1 MSPVLWLLSTDG
13 PSSLLFTDPTFLL
26 RFLPLSLAAFFL
38 ALAVTPRSWRAS
50 GRRFT
55 FANLVLLASGL
66 WFLLVGAGVYAPWL
80 VGLVVGNY
88 VAGLSIDRLR
98 QRAEATGASTPLP
111 EAMVTLALTA
121 NLVML
126 LVSKYALALP
136 EPVGTTGFAMPQLLA
151 PLGMLVVVCQATS
164 YVVDVFRGEFPAQ
177 RSPIRAGVYML
188 CFPLLCAGPLV
199 RYGELGRQLADRRVT
214 LAGFSYGMRRWFVGY
229 CKVALFARILGEP
242 VDLMFGLGASELG
255 VGTAWLG
262 AVFFTLQI
270 YLDLS
275 GYADMAIG
283 FGRMYGFRVGEHF
296 RWPYGADSLT
306 EFWRRWQVT
315 LGDWCA
321 AYLRVSLD
329 PESERSRW
337 LDVRSVILLFVALA
351 LWHGPGWTV
360 ALWAGLHGLLVVV
373 ERHWLSAWLTRLPA
387 PVRRVYLLLTL
398 VVLWVLFRAPSLDG
412 AGIVLRA
419 MLGLGAAGGPIAF
432 ELGLFEWVA
441 IALAALSTV
450 PVWPSFSRWLVAVD
464 ALTTSTIILL
474 SASFLYL
481 WRSLV
486 RGVWFVTGRSE
497 RHKEPEK

>member
-1 MSPVLWLLSTDG
+1 M
-13 PSSLLFTDPTFLL
+13 
-26 RFLPLSLAAFFL
+26 SLAAFFL
-38 ALAVTPRSWRAS
+38 ALAATPRSWRES
-50 GRRFT
+50 GRRFSL
-55 FANLVLLASGL
+55 ANTVLLTSGV
-66 WFLLVGAGVYAPWL
+66 WFLVVGAGVYAPWL
-80 VGLVVGNY
+80 VGLVAGNY
-88 VAGLSIDRLR
+88 LAALGIEGLRR
-98 QRAEATGASTPLP
+98 RAEATGASTPLP
-111 EAMVTLALTA
+111 EALLTLALTA
-121 NLVML
+121 NLIML

-164 YVVDVFRGEFPAQ
+164 YVVDVFRGVLPAQ

-199 RYGELGRQLADRRVT
+199 RYGELGRQLAERRVT
-214 LAGFSYGMRRWFVGY
+214 LAGFSYGVRRWLVGY
-229 CKVALFARILGEP
+229 CKVALFARTLGER
-242 VDLMFGLGASELG
+242 VDLVFGLGASDLG

-315 LGDWCA
+315 LVDWCA
-321 AYLRVSLD
+321 PYLRVALD
-329 PESERSRW
+329 PEPERSRW
-337 LDVRSVILLFVALA
+337 LGVRSVLLLFTALG

-360 ALWAGLHGLLVVV
+360 ALWAGLHGLLVVM
-373 ERHWLSAWLTRLPA
+373 EQQWLSVWLNRVPR
-387 PVRRVYLLLTL
+387 PIRRVYLLLTL
-398 VVLWVLFRAPSLDG
+398 VVLWVLFRASSLDG
-412 AGIVLRA
+412 AGIVLQA
-419 MLGLGAAGGPIAF
+419 MLGLGGAETPVAI
-432 ELGLFEWVA
+432 ELGLFDWTV

-450 PVWPSFSRWLVAVD
+450 PVWPSFSRWLVTVD

-474 SASFLYL
+474 SASFVYL

-486 RGVWFVTGRSE
+486 RGVRFVTGRSRLPQE
-497 RHKEPEK
+497 LEK